1 MKKKLF
7 IGVLVFAAVSLVT
20 ISSIPP
26 WRHAVRGLFLSNER
40 EILATVTT
48 QLTMKE
54 ETYTVLKIKQR
65 NQIFVEVYKQTDP
78 QAESVFLTRINLSES
93 RDAFFTF
100 RGQATNLAVS
110 DVDQDGVQEILI
122 PAYDQNMTARLNIY
136 KYDVKTGVFNRMAS
150 NEF

>member
-20 ISSIPP
+20 ISAIPP
-26 WRHAVRGLFLSNER
+26 WRQAVRGLFLSNSR
-40 EILATVTT
+40 EILAKVTT

-54 ETYTVLKIKQR
+54 EIYTILKIKQR
-65 NQIFVEVYKQTDP
+65 DQIFVEVYKQADP
-78 QAESVFLTRINLSES
+78 MAESNFIARIDLTDHK
-93 RDAFFTF
+93 DAFFTF

-122 PAYDQNMTARLNIY
+122 PAYDQSMTARLNIY
-136 KYDVKTGVFNRMAS
+136 KYDVKAGTFSRMIS
-150 NEF
+150 NE

>member
-1 MKKKLF
+1 MKQKLF

-26 WRHAVRGLFLSNER
+26 WRQAARNVFLSNKR

-54 ETYTVLKIKQR
+54 ETYTILKIKQR
-65 NQIFVEVYKQTDP
+65 DQIFVEVYKQTDP
-78 QAESVFLTRINLSES
+78 QAESVFLTRINLTDH

-136 KYDVKTGVFNRMAS
+136 KYDVKTGTFNRMAS
-150 NEF
+150 NE